1 MRRSLS
7 IEGRLGIVERS
18 INGASVHLS
27 ISEVLKRYGT
37 EAMLALDRGETVH
50 IITETEEDKLNDR
63 PGS

>member
-7 IEGRLGIVERS
+7 AEGKLGIVERTMS
-18 INGASVHLS
+18 GASWSIS

-37 EAMLALDRGETVH
+37 EAMLAIDRGETVH
-50 IITETEEDKLNDR
+50 IITETEGDRLNDR